1 MAGAWLRSSN
11 SSRKSKRKKAKNTKK
26 KGAKSKSKA
35 SDENFFVCSRGAAAS
50 ANRVELQVDE
60 NNNESVK
67 AEEETPPLDRR
78 SDEPGVLHE
87 LIKQANNLSLEEAE
101 KMIYGEC
108 FENEKEVLLP
118 WCNNTSISEGKLRVL
133 DALMRRRLKMKG
145 DESKSRRAVIVR
157 ELKSVIS
164 SLWRPPALPLC
175 GSLFYF
181 IREAYEL
188 ADRQKV
194 AIEKFEMLVLDAI
207 CRFYGEKIGVVV
219 RARVAEK
226 GTREVWR
233 LIGGTSRMTVFA
245 QGLMQFDSI
254 YSEKCTVL
262 PHWLLIELSMMTAF
276 HLNSIEAKLYQL
288 LKARS
293 GRKTSIHKILALTKA
308 EDEKR
313 RDKIL
318 DAIRQ
323 NKKVF
328 KLKKGVVSL
337 RATTVCV
344 LLSPLLVCRK
354 ATSQTLSKSSSSS
367 EFDSDDSFYYEF
379 PDIAL

>member
-1 MAGAWLRSSN
+1 MAGAWLRSSS
-11 SSRKSKRKKAKNTKK
+11 SSRKPKRKKAKNNAKKK

-35 SDENFFVCSRGAAAS
+35 SDEHFFVCSRGAAAS

-60 NNNESVK
+60 NNNESTK
-67 AEEETPPLDRR
+67 AEETPLDRR
-78 SDEPGVLHE
+78 SDEPGD
-87 LIKQANNLSLEEAE
+87 EAE
-101 KMIYGEC
+101 KVIYGEC
-108 FENEKEVLLP
+108 FENEKDVLLP
-118 WCNNTSISEGKLRVL
+118 WCNNTSVSEGNLRVL

-245 QGLMQFDSI
+245 QGLMQFNSI
-254 YSEKCTVL
+254 YSKKCTVL
-262 PHWLLIELSMMTAF
+262 PHWLLIGLSIMTAF

-288 LKARS
+288 LKARP
-293 GRKTSIHKILALTKA
+293 GRKTSIHKILYLTKA
-308 EDEKR
+308 EDEER

-323 NKKVF
+323 NNKVF

-379 PDIAL
+379 PDIAP